1 MSYPKEPLSTRAIVK
16 PGLYAVIPKDGLVN
30 NVIPNI
36 KDCKTS
42 IVASPK
48 MGASFVQYI
57 IEMENT
63 GRTTSPMAAEAGIES
78 FIYVVDGTVKITLDR
93 NDYELTE
100 GGYGFAPEGIG
111 ISFKNIGDTSAKVL
125 FYKQRYIPL
134 EGHTAK
140 AVVGNINDV
149 EFRIYDEMEN
159 VFIKDFLPIDDLGYD
174 MNMHILS
181 FAPGGCHP
189 FVETHVQEHGA
200 YILTGEGMYLMED
213 TWMPIKKE
221 DFMWF
226 GPFVQQ
232 GAYGVGREMFSYIYS
247 KDCNRDVTL

>member
-30 NVIPNI
+30 NVIPNLI
-36 KDCKTS
+36 GCRTS

-48 MGASFVQYI
+48 MGASFVQYV
-57 IEMENT
+57 IEVQPG
-63 GRTTSPMAAEAGIES
+63 GRTTSPMAAEDGIES
-78 FIYVVDGTVKITLDR
+78 FIYVADGNVNITLDGR
-93 NDYELTE
+93 DYSLCE
-100 GGYGFAPEGIG
+100 GGYAFAPQGVG
-111 ISFKNIGDTSAKVL
+111 ISFENADETPAKVL
-125 FYKQRYIPL
+125 FYKQKYIPL
-134 EGHTAK
+134 EGYEAHS
-140 AVVGNINDV
+140 VVANINEV
-149 EFRIYDEMEN
+149 EFRIYDDMEN

-200 YILTGEGMYLMED
+200 YILSGEGMYLMED
-213 TWMPIKKE
+213 TWMPIKKD